1 LGVLEDGRTVS
12 RQSEEE
18 RGLAVAS
25 LNKVVLAGNLTREPE
40 LRGVEV
46 GRGKARD
53 EISICDF
60 GLAVNRKGSEKT
72 DFFAGVAWRGLGE
85 NLARYRGKGDA
96 VLLEG
101 YVQRQAWQN
110 AETGENRSRH
120 VIGAQNIQYVD
131 SAGQGFNSVMLA
143 GNITR
148 DPELRFAQVAGE
160 AVPVCTFG
168 LAVSRVR
175 SSKGEAAKGEAS
187 ADFFDVTVWRE
198 LAEIIANYKRKGDGI
213 FLEGRLQYDS
223 WKNSEDESRSKVSV
237 VADTVQFTSS
247 KEDTSE
253 EDDFE
258 DIEVDEEPAP
268 TKAPRKAGGYRRGR
282 RAA

>member
-1 LGVLEDGRTVS
+1 M
-12 RQSEEE
+12 
-18 RGLAVAS
+18 AS

-40 LRGVEV
+40 LRDVEV
-46 GRGKARD
+46 GSGKTRD
-53 EISICDF
+53 EIVVCDF
-60 GLAVNRKGSEKT
+60 GIAVNRKGSEKT

-85 NLARYRGKGDA
+85 NLARYRGRGDA

-110 AETGENRSRH
+110 DEGENRSRH
-120 VIGAQNIQYVD
+120 VIVAQNIQYVD

-148 DPELRFAQVAGE
+148 DPELRFAQVADE

-168 LAVSRVR
+168 LAVNRVR
-175 SSKGEAAKGEAS
+175 SSKGEAG

-198 LAEIIANYKRKGDGI
+198 LAEIVANYKQKGDGI

-223 WKNSEDESRSKVSV
+223 WKNGEGESRSKVSV

-247 KEDTSE
+247 KGDGSE

-268 TKAPRKAGGYRRGR
+268 TEVPRKAGGYRRSR

>member
-1 LGVLEDGRTVS
+1 
-12 RQSEEE
+12 
-18 RGLAVAS
+18 
-25 LNKVVLAGNLTREPE
+25 
-40 LRGVEV
+40 
-46 GRGKARD
+46 
-53 EISICDF
+53 
-60 GLAVNRKGSEKT
+60 
-72 DFFAGVAWRGLGE
+72 VAWRGLGE
-85 NLARYRGKGDA
+85 NLARYRGKGDV

-120 VIGAQNIQYVD
+120 VIVAQNIQYLD

-148 DPELRFAQVAGE
+148 GPELRFAQVAGE

-168 LAVSRVR
+168 LAVNRVR

-198 LAEIIANYKRKGDGI
+198 LAEIVANYKQKGDGI

-223 WKNSEDESRSKVSV
+223 WKNDEGESHSKVSV

-247 KEDTSE
+247 RGDSSG

-258 DIEVDEEPAP
+258 DMRSTRSPRPRRPGGRPATAGAAGLP
-268 TKAPRKAGGYRRGR
+268 KGLPGGRQTTEDDPDHKGGRARSSAPFSVLPR
-282 RAA
+282 

>member
-1 LGVLEDGRTVS
+1 
-12 RQSEEE
+12 
-18 RGLAVAS
+18 
-25 LNKVVLAGNLTREPE
+25 VVLAGNLTREPE

-53 EISICDF
+53 EIVVCDF
-60 GLAVNRKGSEKT
+60 GIAMNRKASEKT

-96 VLLEG
+96 IILEG

-120 VIGAQNIQYVD
+120 VIVASNIQYVD

-148 DPELRFAQVAGE
+148 DPELRFAQVTGE

-168 LAVSRVR
+168 LAVNRVR
-175 SSKGEAAKGEAS
+175 SSKGEAAKGEAAKGEAAKGEAG
-187 ADFFDVTVWRE
+187 ADFFDVTVWRD
-198 LAEIIANYKRKGDGI
+198 LAEIVANYKRKGDGI

-223 WKNSEDESRSKVSV
+223 WKNDEGESRSKVSV

-247 KEDTSE
+247 KGDAPE

-258 DIEVDEEPAP
+258 DIEVDEDPAP
-268 TKAPRKAGGYRRGR
+268 TKARKKAGGYRRGR

>member
-1 LGVLEDGRTVS
+1 
-12 RQSEEE
+12 
-18 RGLAVAS
+18 VAS
-25 LNKVVLAGNLTREPE
+25 FNKVVLAGNLTREPE

-53 EISICDF
+53 EIVVCDF
-60 GLAVNRKGSEKT
+60 GIAVNRKGSEKT

-101 YVQRQAWQN
+101 YVQRRAWQN

-120 VIGAQNIQYVD
+120 VIVAQNIQYVD

-168 LAVSRVR
+168 LAVNRVR
-175 SSKGEAAKGEAS
+175 SSKGGAAKGEAG

-198 LAEIIANYKRKGDGI
+198 LAEIVANYKHKGDGI

-223 WKNSEDESRSKVSV
+223 WKNGEGESRSKVSV

-247 KEDTSE
+247 KGDAPE

-258 DIEVDEEPAP
+258 DIEVDVEPAP
-268 TKAPRKAGGYRRGR
+268 TKARRKAGGYRRGR